1 MVGKAKWR
9 VFGRRVGEYYSGLLY
24 EEKRS
29 PLFRLL
35 GRALSKAK
43 ADEEDLEKLKDL
55 SKKGVVVH
63 ALKNQSQLNCL
74 ILRNVLT
81 RGDVERP
88 VYCHGIN
95 MLLWQPF
102 RDALR
107 AIISQFFYNPFRD
120 KYLKRI
126 TQERRSSVVYLR
138 GSEFIGGRSVKDPFG
153 QLIDAQREMDTP
165 VFLVPQLVAY
175 GRRREKKDKSL
186 ADLLFGQ
193 LENPGTLRRLI
204 TFFRYYHKAFVVSC
218 EPVNLSEFLENNSGK
233 SREAIS
239 YLLRRELID
248 RIDAEKRAIVGP
260 VLKSRE
266 EIVGIA
272 LRDPGLVQFMEE
284 MASTGKEGYGTI
296 VDKAQGYLL
305 EIAAGYNDTY
315 VGFMDRI
322 LTWVWDNIYDGVI
335 VDKEGLSRMREVSKK
350 MPFVVI
356 PCHRSHMDYLLI
368 HYVFYYNNIQLPFV
382 AAGVNM
388 SFWPVGYFARNLG
401 AFFIR
406 RTIGGNALYG
416 EALAKYVKTL
426 LAEGFPIEFF
436 IEGGRSRTGKMVMPK
451 YGLFSM
457 TMQAY
462 RESNFNDLAI
472 IPVFIGYDRIVEEK
486 AYLKELEGGSKEK
499 EKVSSLLKSLN
510 VLKKRYGSVYMN
522 VGEPMLLKSYLAS
535 QETPIEEMSLSERRM
550 LYRRMGY
557 EVVNEIN
564 KVSVVTPFSLVAAG
578 LLSYYR
584 RGISHDDLMEILN
597 EFYYYLDFRN
607 VRFAAT
613 FANREKALNDALGMF
628 ESSGFIS
635 RMGPEEEDEE
645 DELAETIYSVDENRR
660 LNIEY
665 YKNNILH
672 SFVSLSFVSLS
683 ILSGARTKISFSE
696 VMEDYNFFKA
706 LFMDEFIY
714 DNKVDDR
721 EEVQRVVSYTR
732 DRGMVVVHENAD
744 GPSIEVTGKGRTSL
758 PSFAGLVQ
766 NYLEAY
772 WTASRGCAYLKNRGR
787 QEKDLIKKIYKL
799 GVKMYK
805 KGEISKTEAI
815 SQSNYK
821 NALKFLM
828 DYGAISMSS
837 GGDGEGT
844 RFFSLADRGRLES
857 LRRKLFKFMR

>member
-1 MVGKAKWR
+1 M
-9 VFGRRVGEYYSGLLY
+9 GRRAGEYYNGLLY
-24 EEKRS
+24 EERKS

-43 ADEEDLEKLKDL
+43 ADEEDLEKLKEL
-55 SKKGVVVH
+55 SGKGVVVH

-107 AIISQFFYNPFRD
+107 AIISQLFHNPF
-120 KYLKRI
+120 KNEYLKRI
-126 TQERRSSVVYLR
+126 TKEGKISVVYLR
-138 GSEFIGGRSVKDPFG
+138 GSEFIGDRSTRDPLG
-153 QLIDAQREMDTP
+153 QLLDAQREMDRP
-165 VFLVPQLVAY
+165 VFLVPQLVSY

-193 LENPGTLRRLI
+193 VENPGTLRRMI
-204 TFFRYYHKAFVVSC
+204 TFFRYSHKAFVVSC
-218 EPVNLSEFLENNSGK
+218 EPVDLTEFLENNSGK

-266 EIVGIA
+266 EIVGMA
-272 LRDPGLVQFMEE
+272 LRDPGLIRFMEE
-284 MASTGKEGYGTI
+284 MAATGKEGYGTI
-296 VDKAQGYLL
+296 ADKAKGYLL

-335 VDKEGLSRMREVSKK
+335 VDKEGLARMREVAKK

-382 AAGVNM
+382 AAGINM

-457 TMQAY
+457 IMQAY
-462 RESNFNDLAI
+462 RESHFEDLAI

-486 AYLKELEGGSKEK
+486 SYLKELEGGNKEK
-499 EKVSSLLKSLN
+499 EKMSSLLRSLN
-510 VLKKRYGSVYMN
+510 ILKRRYGSVYMN

-535 QETPIEEMSLSERRM
+535 QETPIEQMTQPERRI

-564 KVSVVTPFSLVAAG
+564 KVSVVTPFSLIAAG

-597 EFYYYLDFRN
+597 EFYEYLDYRG
-607 VRFAAT
+607 VRFSST
-613 FANREKALNDALGMF
+613 FANREKALTDALAMF

-635 RMGPEEEDEE
+635 KMGPEEEDEE
-645 DELAETIYSVDENRR
+645 DELAETIYSVDENKR

-672 SFVSLSFVSLS
+672 SFVSLAFVSLS
-683 ILSGARTKISFSE
+683 LLSGTRTKISLSA
-696 VMEDYNFFKA
+696 VMEDYDFFKS
-706 LFMDEFIY
+706 LFMNEFIY
-714 DNKVDDR
+714 DNNVDDR
-721 EEVQRVVSYTR
+721 EEVQKVVSYAR
-732 DRGMVVVHENAD
+732 ERGLIVLREAAE
-744 GPSIEVTGKGRTSL
+744 GSAASIEVTGKGRASL
-758 PSFAGLVQ
+758 PSFVGLIQ
-766 NYLEAY
+766 NYLESY
-772 WTASRGCAYLKNRGR
+772 WVASRGCVYLKNKGR
-787 QEKDLIKKIYKL
+787 QEKDLVKKIYKL

-828 DYGAISMSS
+828 DYGAIAMS
-837 GGDGEGT
+837 GEGDGEGVQT
-844 RFFSLADRGRLES
+844 LSLADKGRLES
-857 LRRKLFKFMR
+857 LRRRLFRFMR